1 MGTIFEALRLDHDDQ
16 RDLLERLDATEGD
29 SKTRRELFERLR
41 TELEAHAAI
50 EERVFY
56 ASLLGEKQGRKQ
68 AAHSIGEHE
77 EQRSA
82 LEELGETD
90 YSSPGWLVAFRKL
103 RHRVE
108 HHVDE
113 EEREIF
119 PLAGRLMDESEKAE
133 MAERFYREKKR
144 AVAERS

>member
-1 MGTIFEALRLDHDDQ
+1 MATIFDALRLDHDDQ
-16 RDLLERLDATEGD
+16 RSLLERIEKTEGD
-29 SKTRRELFERLR
+29 TKERRDLFERLR
-41 TELEAHAAI
+41 VELEAHAAI

-56 ASLLGEKQGRKQ
+56 SELLGQKPSRKQ

-77 EQRSA
+77 EQRDA
-82 LEELGETD
+82 LEELSQIEL
-90 YSSPGWLVAFRKL
+90 SSPGWIQAFRKL

-119 PLAGRLMDESEKAE
+119 PLAGRVLSDDEKTA
-133 MAERFYREKKR
+133 MAGRFDREKKK
-144 AVAERS
+144 AVAERT